1 MTKIQITDSNDKKK
15 AAKKSIA
22 PKKVK
27 KITVEKVGASSKKAA
42 KKAMGKVAIKA
53 TPKKK
58 SSSASRKSTDINK
71 PSAKAPK
78 IIKISDSKE
87 EKVAKKATKKS
98 AKETR
103 AKTSAPDKAAE
114 KSISSADTHSFL
126 QKSTTLSRRYVK
138 HPDET
143 PASKAATKIEAAA
156 EAKSEAKSETK
167 ATTEPATVEAE
178 STATPVKVETQ
189 VETKSEAASAPE
201 TNTTTVPITTESQS
215 DVKPETAETTAKVEI
230 VEATEAAKAV
240 EAVVAEAKPAESA
253 TNTPE
258 ATTEISI
265 TKTDAPK
272 EPAVKISPKLA
283 KKQQRAEAKAARKAT
298 AEAVKA
304 AKAAKK
310 QARANSMPSMK
321 VSFPHRTKADDRV
334 LRSAMRKTAT
344 LEDSD
349 MMQGKFHKKRRGGR
363 IVLALLCSGITVG
376 ALFAFVH
383 FNMPDI
389 TVKVAAMQTGI
400 EAVYPD
406 IIPRGYT
413 LSNVSSDKDGEII
426 MYFENSEGGKFSLS
440 EEKSTWDSTALL
452 NNYVKK
458 AMSGD
463 YSTIR
468 EQGITIYAEKDQAV
482 WVNGGLFFTVKSTSG
497 KWLTKEQ
504 IRNLATSM

>member
-27 KITVEKVGASSKKAA
+27 KITVEKVGASSKKAT

-103 AKTSAPDKAAE
+103 AKTSTPDKVAE

-138 HPDET
+138 RPDET
-143 PASKAATKIEAAA
+143 PASKATTKIEAAA
-156 EAKSEAKSETK
+156 EAKSEAKSEAK

-230 VEATEAAKAV
+230 IEATEAAKAV

>member
-27 KITVEKVGASSKKAA
+27 KITVEKVEASSKKAT

-58 SSSASRKSTDINK
+58 SSSASRKSADINK

-103 AKTSAPDKAAE
+103 TKTSAPDKAAE

-138 HPDET
+138 RPEET
-143 PASKAATKIEAAA
+143 PASKATAKIEAAA
-156 EAKSEAKSETK
+156 EA
-167 ATTEPATVEAE
+167 
-178 STATPVKVETQ
+178 
-189 VETKSEAASAPE
+189 KSEAASAPE

-215 DVKPETAETTAKVEI
+215 DIRPETAETTAKVEI
-230 VEATEAAKAV
+230 AEATEAAKAV

-265 TKTDAPK
+265 TKTDTPQ

-298 AEAVKA
+298 TEAVKA

>member
-27 KITVEKVGASSKKAA
+27 KITVEKVEASSKKAT

-138 HPDET
+138 RPDET
-143 PASKAATKIEAAA
+143 PASKATAKIEAAA
-156 EAKSEAKSETK
+156 EAKSEAK

-178 STATPVKVETQ
+178 STATPAKVETQ
-189 VETKSEAASAPE
+189 VETKSEAVSAPE
-201 TNTTTVPITTESQS
+201 ANTTTVPITTESQS

-240 EAVVAEAKPAESA
+240 EAVVAEAKPVESA

-272 EPAVKISPKLA
+272 EPAVKISPKLT

>member
-27 KITVEKVGASSKKAA
+27 KITVEKVGASSKKAT

-98 AKETR
+98 AQKTR

-143 PASKAATKIEAAA
+143 PASKATAKIEVAA
-156 EAKSEAKSETK
+156 EAKSEVK

-178 STATPVKVETQ
+178 STATPAKVETQ

-201 TNTTTVPITTESQS
+201 TNTTTAPITIESQS

-265 TKTDAPK
+265 TKTDAPQ
-272 EPAVKISPKLA
+272 EPAVKISPKLT

-310 QARANSMPSMK
+310 QARASSMPSMK
-321 VSFPHRTKADDRV
+321 VSFPHRTKADDKV

-458 AMSGD
+458 AMSSD